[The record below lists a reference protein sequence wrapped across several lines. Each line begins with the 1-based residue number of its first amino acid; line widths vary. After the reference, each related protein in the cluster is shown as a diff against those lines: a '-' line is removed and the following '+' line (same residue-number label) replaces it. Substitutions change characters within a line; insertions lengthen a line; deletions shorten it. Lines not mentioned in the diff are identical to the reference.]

1 MTLEQLK
8 ILKYIVEFGS
18 LKEAAKRLH
27 KTQPALSIAIKKLE
41 AEFGFQML
49 DRSQY
54 RLALSP
60 EGDIF
65 YREAVNLLNGADHLT
80 SLGKQLAQ
88 GNEAVFRICFEF
100 LSPQSLLI
108 STLKDAYKFFPAT
121 EFQLKSGSRFASLQ
135 EINDGKADLSIGPW
149 FHLFHAQG
157 EYESFTVGEFEI
169 VLAALPELV
178 SHKSDLTFNE
188 LCELPSVTISKS
200 EFSFDSDKLSNYRG
214 GRQLKAS
221 DIPSLKTLLLGG
233 VGWAVIPKHLIKVEL
248 EEGSLIQLNCLDKE
262 SNFKGE
268 VRTFRR
274 SDKVHGPVAEH
285 MWQSLKKAAGSKK

>member
-18 LKEAAKRLH
+18 LKEAGKRLH

-49 DRSQY
+49 DRNQY

-100 LSPQSLLI
+100 LSPQSLLRAQDSTI
-108 STLKDAYKFFPAT
+108 SVTRNFCVRNLKSKKRDKFILFGKFFVKCMKFFIIKIWI
-121 EFQLKSGSRFASLQ
+121 EQL
-135 EINDGKADLSIGPW
+135 IYLSSC
-149 FHLFHAQG
+149 
-157 EYESFTVGEFEI
+157 Y
-169 VLAALPELV
+169 LPL
-178 SHKSDLTFNE
+178 
-188 LCELPSVTISKS
+188 
-200 EFSFDSDKLSNYRG
+200 R
-214 GRQLKAS
+214 R
-221 DIPSLKTLLLGG
+221 
-233 VGWAVIPKHLIKVEL
+233 LIKHCSTYSYPMTMDE
-248 EEGSLIQLNCLDKE
+248 I
-262 SNFKGE
+262 
-268 VRTFRR
+268 
-274 SDKVHGPVAEH
+274 
-285 MWQSLKKAAGSKK
+285 LKY